1 MDKLLELFAKRKKL
15 TEELAELTEKIKA
28 AATEEELAQVE
39 NEQKKAE
46 EKLAEIKAVEK
57 EISEEIAKIEVEEK
71 SKSAEKA
78 EEEAEEKSEPEIKTN
93 SKVTT
98 ENVCETKKENEQ
110 MKLTTRE
117 KIQNLVLRE
126 KEAMQ
131 NFASDMK
138 KYQKRDL
145 LGAQFAVPAQI
156 IDVVVDLLK
165 EHDVLSAVDMKN
177 VKGYARVAY
186 FSEFPEA
193 YWTDKSH
200 EKSETKKIYTMDLDG
215 YGLANYLALDAYQEE
230 DLSTYITV
238 VVEALAESI
247 STKLE
252 EAIFTGDGS
261 NCPAGIKTYVA
272 ATSKPDYYNEEKQ
285 GKFVAVNKTNVKT
298 VAVYGKGADGYKE
311 LAKQLVNLK
320 KHAGSKEISLAM
332 TEATFKKLM
341 LELTS
346 SDAGF
351 NAVLANPKKELP
363 LMGKVLFTEKL
374 ADDNVV
380 VGYFDTYKLPVRDEI
395 KIERSTHFEFADN
408 KVCYRATMRA
418 DGRPM
423 FGDAFMDITLTKA
436 EAAASSTGR

>member
-1 MDKLLELFAKRKKL
+1 MDKLLELFAKRKQL
-15 TEELAELTEKIKA
+15 TDELAALTEKIKA
-28 AATEEELAQVE
+28 AATEEELAEVE
-39 NEQKKAE
+39 ADQKKAE
-46 EKLAEIKAVEK
+46 EKLAEIKSVEE
-57 EISEEIAKIEVEEK
+57 EIAKEIAKIEAEEK
-71 SKSAEKA
+71 NKSAEKT
-78 EEEAEEKSEPEIKTN
+78 EGAEEKPEPEIKTN
-93 SKVTT
+93 SKITAT
-98 ENVCETKKENEQ
+98 NICEKKENEQ

-131 NFASDMK
+131 NFANDMK
-138 KYQKRDL
+138 KYQQRDL

-165 EHDVLSAVDMKN
+165 EHDVLDAVDMKN

-193 YWTDKSH
+193 YWTDKNNK
-200 EKSETKKIYTMDLDG
+200 KSDPKKIYTMDLDG

-272 ATSKPDYYNEEKQ
+272 AATKPDYYNEEKQ
-285 GKFVAVNKTNVKT
+285 GKFVAVNKTNVKS
-298 VAVYGKGADGYKE
+298 VAVYGAGAAGYKE
-311 LAKQLVNLK
+311 LAKQLVSLK
-320 KHAGSKEISLAM
+320 KHSGSKEISLAM
-332 TEATFKKLM
+332 TEPTFKKLM

-351 NAVLANPKKELP
+351 NAVLANSSQELP
-363 LMGKVLFTEKL
+363 LMGKVLITEKL
-374 ADDNVV
+374 TDDNIVA
-380 VGYFDTYKLPVRDEI
+380 GYFDTYKLPVRDEV
-395 KIERSTHFEFADN
+395 KIARSTEYEFADN

-436 EAAASSTGR
+436 EAAASTGR

>member
-1 MDKLLELFAKRKKL
+1 MDKLLELFAKRKQL

-28 AATEEELAQVE
+28 AATDEELAQVE
-39 NEQKKAE
+39 ADQKKAE
-46 EKLAEIKAVEK
+46 EKLAEIKAVEE
-57 EISEEIAKIEVEEK
+57 EIAQEIAKIEAEQKAAAEKEEK
-71 SKSAEKA
+71 T
-78 EEEAEEKSEPEIKTN
+78 EPEIKTN

-98 ENVCETKKENEQ
+98 ENICENKEKAQ
-110 MKLTTRE
+110 MVITTRD

-131 NFASDMK
+131 NFARDMK
-138 KYQKRDL
+138 KYQQRDL

-165 EHDVLSAVDMKN
+165 EHDVLNAVDMKN

-200 EKSETKKIYTMDLDG
+200 DKSEAKKIYTMDLDG

-230 DLSTYITV
+230 DLSSYITV

-247 STKLE
+247 SIKLE

-285 GKFVAVNKTNVKT
+285 GKFKAVNKTSVKT
-298 VAVYGKGADGYKE
+298 VAVYGKGAEGYKE

-320 KHAGSKEISLAM
+320 KHTGSKEISLAM
-332 TEATFKKLM
+332 TEATFKKLR

-351 NAVLANPKKELP
+351 NAVLANSGKELP

-374 ADDNVV
+374 ADDNIVA
-380 VGYFDTYKLPVRDEI
+380 GYFYTYKLPVRDEI
-395 KIERSTHFEFADN
+395 KLERSTQYEFADN

-436 EAAASSTGR
+436 EAASTGAEAASTGR

>member
-1 MDKLLELFAKRKKL
+1 MGELLKLFAKRQQL
-15 TEELAELTEKIKA
+15 MEELEELTAKIKA
-28 AATEEELAQVE
+28 AATDEELAEVE
-39 NEQKKAE
+39 ADQKKAE

-57 EISEEIAKIEVEEK
+57 EIAEEIEKIKAEEK
-71 SKSAEKA
+71 NKSAEKT
-78 EEEAEEKSEPEIKTN
+78 EESEPEIKTN
-93 SKVTT
+93 SKITT
-98 ENVCETKKENEQ
+98 ETVCETEKEITQ
-110 MKLTTRE
+110 MKLNTRE
-117 KIQNLVLRE
+117 KIQKLVLRE

-131 NFASDMK
+131 NFANDMK
-138 KYQKRDL
+138 KYQQRDL

-165 EHDVLSAVDMKN
+165 EHDVLNAVDMKN

-193 YWTDKSH
+193 YWTDKNH
-200 EKSETKKIYTMDLDG
+200 DKSENKKIYTMDLDG

-230 DLSTYITV
+230 DLSSYITV

-252 EAIFTGDGS
+252 ETIFTGDGS

-320 KHAGSKEISLAM
+320 KHAGSKEIALAM

-351 NAVLANPKKELP
+351 NAVLANSEKELP

-380 VGYFDTYKLPVRDEI
+380 AGYFDTYKLPVRDEI
-395 KIERSTHFEFADN
+395 KIERSTQYEFADN
-408 KVCYRATMRA
+408 KVCYRATMRV

>member
-1 MDKLLELFAKRKKL
+1 MGELLKLFAKRQQL
-15 TEELAELTEKIKA
+15 MEELEELTAKIKA
-28 AATEEELAQVE
+28 AATDEELAEVE
-39 NEQKKAE
+39 ADQKKAE

-57 EISEEIAKIEVEEK
+57 EIAEEIEKIKAEEK
-71 SKSAEKA
+71 NKSAEKT
-78 EEEAEEKSEPEIKTN
+78 EESEPEIKTN
-93 SKVTT
+93 SKITT
-98 ENVCETKKENEQ
+98 ETVCETEKEITQ
-110 MKLTTRE
+110 MKLNTRE
-117 KIQNLVLRE
+117 KIQKLVLRE

-131 NFASDMK
+131 NFANDMK
-138 KYQKRDL
+138 KYQQRDL

-165 EHDVLSAVDMKN
+165 EHDVLNAVDMKN

-193 YWTDKSH
+193 YWTDKNH
-200 EKSETKKIYTMDLDG
+200 DKSENKKIYTMDLDG

-230 DLSTYITV
+230 DLSSYITV

-252 EAIFTGDGS
+252 ETIFTGDGS

-320 KHAGSKEISLAM
+320 KHAGSKEIALAM

-351 NAVLANPKKELP
+351 NAVLANSEKELP
-363 LMGKVLFTEKL
+363 LMGKALFTEKL

-380 VGYFDTYKLPVRDEI
+380 AGYFDTYKLPVRDEI
-395 KIERSTHFEFADN
+395 KIERSTQYEFADN
-408 KVCYRATMRA
+408 KVCYRATMRV

>member
-1 MDKLLELFAKRKKL
+1 MDKLLELFAKRKQL

-28 AATEEELAQVE
+28 AATEEELAEVE
-39 NEQKKAE
+39 ADQKKAE
-46 EKLAEIKAVEK
+46 EKLAEIKAVEE
-57 EISEEIAKIEVEEK
+57 EIAQEIAKIEAEEK
-71 SKSAEKA
+71 NKSAEKA
-78 EEEAEEKSEPEIKTN
+78 EEAEEKPEPEIKTN
-93 SKVTT
+93 SKITAT
-98 ENVCETKKENEQ
+98 NINEKKENEQ

-131 NFASDMK
+131 NFANDVK
-138 KYQKRDL
+138 KYQQRDL
-145 LGAQFAVPAQI
+145 LGAQFAVPKQI

-165 EHDVLSAVDMKN
+165 EHDVLNAVDMKN

-230 DLSTYITV
+230 DLSTYITI

-261 NCPAGIKTYVA
+261 NCPAGIKPYVA

-285 GKFVAVNKTNVKT
+285 GKFVAVNKTNVKS
-298 VAVYGKGADGYKE
+298 VAVYGKGAEGYKE
-311 LAKQLVNLK
+311 LAKQLVSLK

-332 TEATFKKLM
+332 TEPTFKKLM

-351 NAVLANPKKELP
+351 NAVLANSKKELP

-380 VGYFDTYKLPVRDEI
+380 AGYFDTYKLPVRDEI
-395 KIERSTHFEFADN
+395 KIERSTHYEFADN
-408 KVCYRATMRA
+408 KVCYRATTRV

-423 FGDAFMDITLTKA
+423 FGDAFMDITLTKG
-436 EAAASSTGR
+436 EATASTGR

>member
-1 MDKLLELFAKRKKL
+1 MDKLLELFAKRKQL

-28 AATEEELAQVE
+28 AATDEELAEVE
-39 NEQKKAE
+39 AVQKKAE
-46 EKLAEIKAVEK
+46 EILAEIKSVEE
-57 EISEEIAKIEVEEK
+57 EISEEIAKIEAEEK
-71 SKSAEKA
+71 NKSAEKDA
-78 EEEAEEKSEPEIKTN
+78 EAEEQSEPEIKTN
-93 SKVTT
+93 SKITT
-98 ENVCETKKENEQ
+98 KNICEAEKEITQ

-131 NFASDMK
+131 NFANDVK
-138 KYQKRDL
+138 KYQQRDL
-145 LGAQFAVPAQI
+145 LGAQFAVPKQI

-165 EHDVLSAVDMKN
+165 EHDVLNAVDMKN

-193 YWTDKSH
+193 YWTDKNNK
-200 EKSETKKIYTMDLDG
+200 KSDPKKIYTMDLDA
-215 YGLANYLALDAYQEE
+215 YGLANYLALDTYQEE

-247 STKLE
+247 SAKLE

-272 ATSKPDYYNEEKQ
+272 AATKPDYYNEEKQ
-285 GKFVAVNKTNVKT
+285 GKFVAVNKTNVKS
-298 VAVYGKGADGYKE
+298 VAVYGAGAAGYKE
-311 LAKQLVNLK
+311 LAKQLVSLK
-320 KHAGSKEISLAM
+320 KHSGSKEISLAM
-332 TEATFKKLM
+332 TEPTFKKLM

-351 NAVLANPKKELP
+351 NAVLANSSQELP
-363 LMGKVLFTEKL
+363 LMGKVLITEKL
-374 ADDNVV
+374 TDDNIVA
-380 VGYFDTYKLPVRDEI
+380 GYFDTYKLPVRDEV
-395 KIERSTHFEFADN
+395 KIARSTEYEFADN
-408 KVCYRATMRA
+408 KVCYRATTRV

-436 EAAASSTGR
+436 EAAASTGR

>member
-39 NEQKKAE
+39 TVQKKAE

-57 EISEEIAKIEVEEK
+57 EISEEIEKIEAEEK
-71 SKSAEKA
+71 NKSAEKT
-78 EEEAEEKSEPEIKTN
+78 EEAEEKTEPEIKTN
-93 SKVTT
+93 SKITT
-98 ENVCETKKENEQ
+98 KNICENEKEIAQ

-117 KIQNLVLRE
+117 KIQKLVLRE

-131 NFASDMK
+131 NFANDMK
-138 KYQKRDL
+138 KYQQRDL

-165 EHDVLSAVDMKN
+165 EHDVLNAVDMKN

-193 YWTDKSH
+193 YWTDKNH
-200 EKSETKKIYTMDLDG
+200 DKSENKKIYTMDLDG

-230 DLSTYITV
+230 DLSSYITV

-298 VAVYGKGADGYKE
+298 VSVYGKGADGYKE

-351 NAVLANPKKELP
+351 NAVLANSKKELP

-374 ADDNVV
+374 AEDNVV
-380 VGYFDTYKLPVRDEI
+380 AGYFDTYKLPVRDEV
-395 KIERSTHFEFADN
+395 KIARSTEYEFADN
-408 KVCYRATMRA
+408 KVCYRATMRV

-436 EAAASSTGR
+436 EAASASTGR

>member
-1 MDKLLELFAKRKKL
+1 MDKLLELFAKRKQL

-28 AATEEELAQVE
+28 AATEEELAEVE
-39 NEQKKAE
+39 AVQKKAE
-46 EKLAEIKAVEK
+46 EKLAEIKSVEE
-57 EISEEIAKIEVEEK
+57 EIAQEIAKIEAEEK
-71 SKSAEKA
+71 NKSAEKT
-78 EEEAEEKSEPEIKTN
+78 EESEPEIKTN
-93 SKVTT
+93 SKITT
-98 ENVCETKKENEQ
+98 ETVCETEKEITQ
-110 MKLTTRE
+110 MKLNTRE

-131 NFASDMK
+131 NFANDMK
-138 KYQKRDL
+138 KYQQRDL

-165 EHDVLSAVDMKN
+165 EHDVLNVVDMKN

-193 YWTDKSH
+193 YWTDKNH
-200 EKSETKKIYTMDLDG
+200 DKSAAKKIYTMDLDG

-285 GKFVAVNKTNVKT
+285 GKFVAVNKTNVKS
-298 VAVYGKGADGYKE
+298 VAVYGKGADGYKD

-320 KHAGSKEISLAM
+320 KHAGSKEIALAM

-351 NAVLANPKKELP
+351 NAVLANSEKELP

-380 VGYFDTYKLPVRDEI
+380 AGYFDTYKLPVRDEI
-395 KIERSTHFEFADN
+395 KIERSTQYEFADN
-408 KVCYRATMRA
+408 KVCYRATMRV

>member
-1 MDKLLELFAKRKKL
+1 MDKLLELFAKRKQL

-28 AATEEELAQVE
+28 AATDEELAKVE
-39 NEQKKAE
+39 ADQKKAE
-46 EKLAEIKAVEK
+46 EKLAEIKSVEK
-57 EISEEIAKIEVEEK
+57 EIAEEIEKIEAEQKEAAEKEEK
-71 SKSAEKA
+71 A
-78 EEEAEEKSEPEIKTN
+78 EPEIKTN
-93 SKVTT
+93 SKIVT
-98 ENVCETKKENEQ
+98 ENVCETEKEITQ

-131 NFASDMK
+131 NFANDMK
-138 KYQKRDL
+138 KYQQRDL
-145 LGAQFAVPAQI
+145 IGAQFAVPAQI

-165 EHDVLSAVDMKN
+165 EHDVLNAVAMKK
-177 VKGYARVAY
+177 VKGFARVAY

-193 YWTDKSH
+193 YWTDKNH
-200 EKSETKKIYTMDLDG
+200 DKSAAKKIYTMDLDG
-215 YGLANYLALDAYQEE
+215 YGLANYLPLDAYQEE
-230 DLSTYITV
+230 DLNTYITV

-247 STKLE
+247 DTKLE

-272 ATSKPDYYNEEKQ
+272 AASKPDYYNEEKQ
-285 GKFVAVNKTNVKT
+285 GKFKAVNKTNVKT
-298 VAVYGKGADGYKE
+298 VAVYGKGAEGYKE

-320 KHAGSKEISLAM
+320 KHTGSKEISLAM
-332 TEATFKKLM
+332 TEATFKKLR

-351 NAVLANPKKELP
+351 NAVLANSGKELP

-380 VGYFDTYKLPVRDEI
+380 AGYFYTYKLPVRDEI
-395 KIERSTHFEFADN
+395 KIERSAHYEFADN

-436 EAAASSTGR
+436 EAEAAASSTGR

>member
-39 NEQKKAE
+39 TVQKKAE

-57 EISEEIAKIEVEEK
+57 EISEEIAKIEAEEK
-71 SKSAEKA
+71 NKSAEKN
-78 EEEAEEKSEPEIKTN
+78 EASEPEIKTN
-93 SKVTT
+93 SKITAET
-98 ENVCETKKENEQ
+98 VCETEKEITQ
-110 MKLTTRE
+110 MKLNTRQ
-117 KIQNLVLRE
+117 KIQNLILRD
-126 KEAMQ
+126 KETMQ

-138 KYQKRDL
+138 KYQQRDL
-145 LGAQFAVPAQI
+145 LGAQFAVPTQI

-165 EHDVLSAVDMKN
+165 EHDVLNAVDMKN

-200 EKSETKKIYTMDLDG
+200 DKSDAKKIYTMDLDG

-230 DLSTYITV
+230 DLSSYITV

-252 EAIFTGDGS
+252 EAIFKGDGS
-261 NCPAGIKTYVA
+261 NCPAGIKPYVA
-272 ATSKPDYYNEEKQ
+272 ATSKPDYYNAEKQ
-285 GKFVAVNKTNVKT
+285 GKFVSVSKTNVKT

-311 LAKQLVNLK
+311 LAKQLVSLK

-332 TEATFKKLM
+332 TEATFKKLL

-351 NAVLANPKKELP
+351 NAVLANSEKELP

-380 VGYFDTYKLPVRDEI
+380 AGYFDTYKLPVRDEI
-395 KIERSTHFEFADN
+395 KIERSAHYEFADN
-408 KVCYRATMRA
+408 KVCYRATTRV

-436 EAAASSTGR
+436 EAAAAASTGM

>member
-1 MDKLLELFAKRKKL
+1 MDKLLELFAKRKQL

-28 AATEEELAQVE
+28 AATEEELAEVE
-39 NEQKKAE
+39 AVQKKAE
-46 EKLAEIKAVEK
+46 EKLAEIKSVEK
-57 EISEEIAKIEVEEK
+57 EIAEEIEKIKAEEK
-71 SKSAEKA
+71 NKSAEKDA
-78 EEEAEEKSEPEIKTN
+78 EAEEQSEPEIKTN
-93 SKVTT
+93 SKVTA
-98 ENVCETKKENEQ
+98 EKICEAEKEIAQ
-110 MKLTTRE
+110 MKITTTRG

-131 NFASDMK
+131 NFANDMK
-138 KYQKRDL
+138 KYQQRDL

-165 EHDVLSAVDMKN
+165 EHDVLNAVDMKN

-193 YWTDKSH
+193 YWTDKNYD
-200 EKSETKKIYTMDLDG
+200 KSAAKKIYTMDLDG

-285 GKFVAVNKTNVKT
+285 GKFVAVNKTNVKS

-320 KHAGSKEISLAM
+320 KHAGSKEIALAM

-351 NAVLANPKKELP
+351 NAVLANSKKELP

-374 ADDNVV
+374 AEDNVV
-380 VGYFDTYKLPVRDEI
+380 AGYFDTYKLPVRDEI
-395 KIERSTHFEFADN
+395 KIERSTQYEFADN

-436 EAAASSTGR
+436 EAAASTGR

>member
-39 NEQKKAE
+39 TVQKKAE

-57 EISEEIAKIEVEEK
+57 EISEEIEKIEAEEK
-71 SKSAEKA
+71 NKSAEKT
-78 EEEAEEKSEPEIKTN
+78 EEAEEKTEPEIKTN
-93 SKVTT
+93 SKITT
-98 ENVCETKKENEQ
+98 KNICENEKEIAQ

-117 KIQNLVLRE
+117 KIQKLVLRE

-131 NFASDMK
+131 NFANDMK
-138 KYQKRDL
+138 KYQQRDL

-165 EHDVLSAVDMKN
+165 EHDVLNAVDMKN

-193 YWTDKSH
+193 YWTDKNH
-200 EKSETKKIYTMDLDG
+200 DKSENNKIYTMDLDG

-230 DLSTYITV
+230 DLSSYITV

-298 VAVYGKGADGYKE
+298 VSVYGKGADGYKE

-351 NAVLANPKKELP
+351 NAVLANSKKELP

-374 ADDNVV
+374 AEDNVV
-380 VGYFDTYKLPVRDEI
+380 AGYFDTYKLPVRDEV
-395 KIERSTHFEFADN
+395 KIARSTEYEFADN
-408 KVCYRATMRA
+408 KVCYRATMRV

-436 EAAASSTGR
+436 EAASASTGR

>member
-39 NEQKKAE
+39 TVQKKAE

-57 EISEEIAKIEVEEK
+57 EISEEIEKIEAEEK
-71 SKSAEKA
+71 NKSAEKT
-78 EEEAEEKSEPEIKTN
+78 EEAEEKTEPEIKTN
-93 SKVTT
+93 SKITT
-98 ENVCETKKENEQ
+98 KNICENEKEIAQ

-117 KIQNLVLRE
+117 KIQNLILRE

-131 NFASDMK
+131 NFANDMK
-138 KYQKRDL
+138 KYQQRDL

-165 EHDVLSAVDMKN
+165 EHDVLNAVDMKN

-193 YWTDKSH
+193 YWTDKNH
-200 EKSETKKIYTMDLDG
+200 DKSENKKIYTMDLDG

-230 DLSTYITV
+230 DLSSYITV

-252 EAIFTGDGS
+252 ETIFTGDGS

-272 ATSKPDYYNEEKQ
+272 ATSKPDYYNKEKQ
-285 GKFVAVNKTNVKT
+285 GKFVAVNKTNVKS
-298 VAVYGKGADGYKE
+298 VAVYGKGADGYKD

-320 KHAGSKEISLAM
+320 KHAGSKEIALAM

-351 NAVLANPKKELP
+351 NAVLANSEKELP

-380 VGYFDTYKLPVRDEI
+380 AGYFDTYKLPVRDEI
-395 KIERSTHFEFADN
+395 KIERSTQYEFADN
-408 KVCYRATMRA
+408 KVCYRATMRV

-423 FGDAFMDITLTKA
+423 FGDAFMDITLTKD

>member
-1 MDKLLELFAKRKKL
+1 MDKLLELFAKRKQL

-46 EKLAEIKAVEK
+46 EKLAEIKSVEE
-57 EISEEIAKIEVEEK
+57 EIAKEIAKIEAEEK
-71 SKSAEKA
+71 NKSAEKTA
-78 EEEAEEKSEPEIKTN
+78 EAEEHSEPEIKTN
-93 SKVTT
+93 SKITAT
-98 ENVCETKKENEQ
+98 NICEKKENEQ

-131 NFASDMK
+131 NFANDVK
-138 KYQKRDL
+138 KYQQRDL
-145 LGAQFAVPAQI
+145 LGAQFAVPKQI

-165 EHDVLSAVDMKN
+165 EHDVLNAVDMKN

-193 YWTDKSH
+193 YWTDKTH
-200 EKSETKKIYTMDLDG
+200 DKSDAKKIYTMDLDG

-230 DLSTYITV
+230 DLSSYITV

-261 NCPAGIKTYVA
+261 NCPAGIKPYVA
-272 ATSKPDYYNEEKQ
+272 ATSKPDYYNTEKQ
-285 GKFVAVNKTNVKT
+285 GKFVAVNKTNVKI
-298 VAVYGKGADGYKE
+298 VAVYGKGAEGYKE
-311 LAKQLVNLK
+311 LAKQLVGLK

-351 NAVLANPKKELP
+351 NAVLANSEKELP

-380 VGYFDTYKLPVRDEI
+380 AGYFDTYKLPVRDEI
-395 KIERSTHFEFADN
+395 KIERSTHYEFADN
-408 KVCYRATMRA
+408 KVCYRATTRV

-436 EAAASSTGR
+436 EAATAESTGR

>member
-1 MDKLLELFAKRKKL
+1 MDKLLELFAKRKQL

-28 AATEEELAQVE
+28 AATEEELAEVE
-39 NEQKKAE
+39 ADQKKAE
-46 EKLAEIKAVEK
+46 EKLAEIKAVEE
-57 EISEEIAKIEVEEK
+57 EIAQEIAKIESEEK
-71 SKSAEKA
+71 NKSAEKDA
-78 EEEAEEKSEPEIKTN
+78 EAEEQSEPEIKTN
-93 SKVTT
+93 SKITT
-98 ENVCETKKENEQ
+98 ETVCETEKEITQ
-110 MKLTTRE
+110 MKLNTRE
-117 KIQNLVLRE
+117 KIQKLVLRE
-126 KEAMQ
+126 KETMQ
-131 NFASDMK
+131 NFANDMK
-138 KYQKRDL
+138 KYQQRDL
-145 LGAQFAVPAQI
+145 IGAQFAVPAQI

-165 EHDVLSAVDMKN
+165 EHDVLNAVAMKK
-177 VKGYARVAY
+177 VKGFARVTY

-193 YWTDKSH
+193 YWTDKNH
-200 EKSETKKIYTMDLDG
+200 DKSDAKKIYTMDLDG

-230 DLSTYITV
+230 DLSSYITV

-285 GKFVAVNKTNVKT
+285 GKFVSVSKTNVKS
-298 VAVYGKGADGYKE
+298 VAVYGKGAEGYKE
-311 LAKQLVNLK
+311 LAKQLVGLK
-320 KHAGSKEISLAM
+320 KHTSSKEICLAM
-332 TEATFKKLM
+332 TEATFKKLR

-351 NAVLANPKKELP
+351 NAVLANSAKELP

-380 VGYFDTYKLPVRDEI
+380 AGYFDTYKLPVRDEI
-395 KIERSTHFEFADN
+395 KIERSAHYEFADN

>member
-1 MDKLLELFAKRKKL
+1 
-15 TEELAELTEKIKA
+15 
-28 AATEEELAQVE
+28 
-39 NEQKKAE
+39 
-46 EKLAEIKAVEK
+46 
-57 EISEEIAKIEVEEK
+57 
-71 SKSAEKA
+71 
-78 EEEAEEKSEPEIKTN
+78 
-93 SKVTT
+93 
-98 ENVCETKKENEQ
+98 

-131 NFASDMK
+131 NFANDVK
-138 KYQKRDL
+138 KYQQRDL
-145 LGAQFAVPAQI
+145 LGAQFAVPKQI

-165 EHDVLSAVDMKN
+165 EHDVLNAVDMKN

-230 DLSTYITV
+230 DLSTYITI

-261 NCPAGIKTYVA
+261 NCPAGIKPYVA

-285 GKFVAVNKTNVKT
+285 GKFVAVNKTNVKS
-298 VAVYGKGADGYKE
+298 VAVYGKGAEGYKE
-311 LAKQLVNLK
+311 LAKQLVSLK

-332 TEATFKKLM
+332 TEPTFKKLM

-351 NAVLANPKKELP
+351 NAVLANSKKELP

-380 VGYFDTYKLPVRDEI
+380 AGYFDTYKLPVRDEI
-395 KIERSTHFEFADN
+395 KIERSTHYEFADN
-408 KVCYRATMRA
+408 KVCYRATTRV

-423 FGDAFMDITLTKA
+423 FGDAFMDITLTKG
-436 EAAASSTGR
+436 EATASTGR